1 MGFKMKYA
9 KLFGTLAL
17 VIILALL
24 VVAIPATPALA
35 ASLTL
40 TPTSGDVGT
49 TVTVTGTGFVAGR
62 VIDIYFYYDST
73 YTVLKYITASS
84 AGTISTTFTVPNVAI
99 GTHYVRALD
108 FDTQQFVAIATF
120 TVSAVQ
126 IEIDPDEGPVGTEV
140 EIIGEGFDSREDIIV
155 EYDGD
160 EVTIIDGDD
169 RTDSSGEFEG
179 TIIIIPPSTAGD
191 HTITVTGDD
200 SNIEAEAEFTVE
212 PQITASPTSAPPGTE
227 VTVTGTGFGRRSD
240 VTIFFDN
247 AGMTVSGDNDTD
259 RDGSFTATFSVPA
272 LSPGTYDVEA
282 EDEDDNTDDVEFTIA
297 ASINITP
304 TVGSVGTELSVTG
317 TGFSGTVTIKYD
329 GVGITTIAAASG
341 AFSATFSVP
350 ASTLGDHTVTA
361 SGGTGEANA
370 TFTILTSVSLTPT
383 SGNVGTKLTVTGT
396 GFNGAV
402 VIKYDGV
409 GITTTTADASGAFSA
424 TLSVPASALGDH
436 TVTASDVTSEASAT
450 FTILTS
456 VGLNQTT
463 GNIGTE
469 LTITGAGFSGTVTI
483 KYDGVEVAIATA
495 GANGVFSAIFTVPTS
510 DAGAHTVTASDNTN
524 TAQITFIME
533 SKAPAAPEPLLP
545 EADGKAK
552 AEAYFD
558 WDDVTD
564 PSGVTY
570 TLQIASDADFT
581 TIMLEKEALTNSEYT
596 LTKEEKLASTQ
607 KEAPYYWRVKAV
619 DGASNESAWSTLRS
633 FSVGFSLDLPDGAK
647 YALMGVG
654 ALLIGLFGFWV
665 GRRTAYSSY

>member
-1 MGFKMKYA
+1 MKYA

-24 VVAIPATPALA
+24 LVAIPATPALA
-35 ASLTL
+35 ASITL
-40 TPTSGDVGT
+40 SPTSGDVGT
-49 TVTVTGTGFVAGR
+49 TVTVSGTGFVAGR

-73 YTVLKYITASS
+73 YNVPTWTSASS
-84 AGTISTTFTVPNVAI
+84 AGTISTTFTVPNVAT
-99 GTHYVRALD
+99 GAYLVRALD
-108 FDTQQFVAIATF
+108 YDTQQFVATATF

-126 IEIDPDEGPVGTEV
+126 IEIDPDEGTVGTEV
-140 EIIGEGFDSREDIIV
+140 EISGEGFDSREDIIV

-160 EVTIIDGDD
+160 EVEIIGGDD
-169 RTDSSGEFEG
+169 DTDSDGEFED
-179 TIIIIPPSTAGD
+179 TVIIVPPSTAGN

-200 SNIEAEAEFTVE
+200 SNLNAEAEFTVE
-212 PQITASPTSAPPGTE
+212 PQITVSPTSAPPGTD
-227 VTVTGTGFGRRSD
+227 VTVTGSGFGRRTD
-240 VTIFFDN
+240 ITIFFDN
-247 AGMTVSGDNDTD
+247 AGVTVSGDNDTD
-259 RDGSFTATFSVPA
+259 RDGSFTVTFSVPA

-282 EDEDDNTDDVEFTIA
+282 EDEDDNTGDVEFTIA

-329 GVGITTIAAASG
+329 GVGIATATADVSR

-350 ASTLGDHTVTA
+350 AST
-361 SGGTGEANA
+361 
-370 TFTILTSVSLTPT
+370 
-383 SGNVGTKLTVTGT
+383 
-396 GFNGAV
+396 
-402 VIKYDGV
+402 
-409 GITTTTADASGAFSA
+409 
-424 TLSVPASALGDH
+424 LGDH

-483 KYDGVEVAIATA
+483 KYDGVEVAIAAA

-524 TAQITFIME
+524 TVQITFIME

-570 TLQIASDADFT
+570 TFQIASDADFT
-581 TIMLEKEALTNSEYT
+581 TIILEKEALTNSEYT